1 MTFLPRLPQPD
12 PTPKNYSVMLV
23 DDDSRFRQG
32 VKTLLELYPA
42 HLDIVAEAESAEQ
55 ALKLLVQH
63 RPNLILLDLELKDSS
78 GMAFLQRLRELLF
91 PSQVLVLS
99 AHEEDEWVFRAMQS
113 GAVGYVFKHR
123 LGTQLFDAIATL
135 QQSGVYL
142 PPEVANSFF
151 RLFQTYERSRCLAR
165 QRLQLTGREQDIL
178 QWLAKGASND
188 EIAKHL
194 HVTVATVKAH
204 LTSIFEKLQVTS
216 RTQAIVAIFKLGLVQ
231 T

>member
-1 MTFLPRLPQPD
+1 
-12 PTPKNYSVMLV
+12 MLV

-32 VKTLLELYPA
+32 VRTLLELCPA
-42 HLDIVAEAESAEQ
+42 RLEIVAEAESAEQ
-55 ALKLLVQH
+55 SLRLLVQH
-63 RPNLILLDLELKDSS
+63 RPDLILLDLELKDSN
-78 GMAFLQRLRELLF
+78 GIAFLLRLRELSF

-99 AHEEDEWVFRAMQS
+99 AHEEDEWIFRAMQA

-123 LGTQLFDAIATL
+123 LGSQLFDAITTL
-135 QQSGVYL
+135 QQTGAYL
-142 PPEVANSFF
+142 PPEVANGFF
-151 RLFQTYERSRCLAR
+151 RLFQTHERSRCQAR
-165 QRLQLTGREQDIL
+165 QRLQLTERERDIL
-178 QWLAKGASND
+178 QCLAKGDSNE

-204 LTSIFEKLQVTS
+204 MTSIFEKLQVTS

>member
-1 MTFLPRLPQPD
+1 MSLLTQS
-12 PTPKNYSVMLV
+12 PTLTKTCSVMLV

-32 VKTLLELYPA
+32 VRTLLELYPA
-42 HLDIVAEAESAEQ
+42 RLEIVAEAESAEQ

-63 RPNLILLDLELKDSS
+63 RPDLILLDLELKDSN
-78 GMAFLQRLRELLF
+78 GMSFLLRLRELPF
-91 PSQVLVLS
+91 PSRVLVLS
-99 AHEEDEWVFRAMQS
+99 AHEGDEWVFRTMQA

-123 LGTQLFDAIATL
+123 LGNQLFDAITTL

-142 PPEVANSFF
+142 PPEVANGFF
-151 RLFQTYERSRCLAR
+151 RSFQTYERSRAQAK

-178 QWLAKGASND
+178 QWLAKGESND

-194 HVTVATVKAH
+194 YVTVATVKAH